1 LGSSKSL
8 ASEFEQYTGQR
19 IELKTLGF
27 KNQHGLGFS
36 YQVSAMQ
43 TLSISGG
50 RKDKLRPGDILGALT
65 ADPGGLKS
73 AEIGQIEL
81 SDHNCYVAVS
91 TPVVNQALEKLRTG
105 KIKGKKFQVKLVK

>member
-1 LGSSKSL
+1 M
-8 ASEFEQYTGQR
+8 
-19 IELKTLGF
+19 
-27 KNQHGLGFS
+27 
-36 YQVSAMQ
+36 SAMQ

-91 TPVVNQALEKLRTG
+91 TPVVNQALERLA
-105 KIKGKKFQVKLVK
+105 QVKSKVRSFKLNL